1 VIAQPLEAGGTLH
14 SHAAVTAKISDLV
27 LRRPVRPGWLLGLAI
42 SLLLTALLLVSV
54 TWLFVEGVG
63 IWGVRIPV
71 AWGFAIVNFV
81 WWIGIGH
88 AGTLISAI
96 LFLLHQQWRR
106 PINRF
111 AEAMTLFALTCAA
124 LFPLLHLGRPGL
136 FYWLVPYPNTM
147 GLWPQFRSPLV
158 WDCFAI
164 ATYFAVSL
172 LFWYVGMVPDLATM
186 RDRASRRWVQ
196 RVYGVL
202 ALGWRGSA
210 RHWQRYQT
218 TYLLLAGLATP
229 LVISVHS
236 IVGLDFA
243 VALTPGWHSTL
254 FPPYFVAGA
263 IYSGLACVLL
273 LAIPLRRSYRLQELI
288 TGRHLDLMAK
298 VMLAMG
304 LLVAYGYAMDW
315 FMGWYGGEPSDLDLL
330 RDHLHGNQ
338 AWLYWT
344 LIATVVVVPQA
355 LWSLRVRMQPV
366 LLFLVSLSV
375 LAGMWLE
382 RFVIVIC
389 SLQRPQLPS
398 AWLEYAPT
406 VWDWATLL
414 GSIGLFLLLWFLFIR
429 LLPAISMHEM
439 REQVSEAGAEGSQR
453 PPEEMVSRV
462 PVAPWGV
469 LARFGGEA
477 AVLAASR
484 QLREQGWRRFDA
496 YTPLPVTGLDEAVGR
511 GRDSVAKV
519 TLVAALCGAAVG
531 FGMQVFACVQDQ
543 PLDVGGK
550 PHFSWPSFI
559 PITFELAV
567 LFGALGAVI
576 TMLVQNRLPQPYHP
590 LFHAR
595 LFERASSDGFFLGL
609 CADDEHFHR
618 ERTPMELL
626 ELGALE
632 VAEVPP

>member
-1 VIAQPLEAGGTLH
+1 VTAPPLEAERPLQ

-27 LRRPVRPGWLLGLAI
+27 LCRPVRPGWLLGL
-42 SLLLTALLLVSV
+42 LLGVLLTALLVVSV

-63 IWGVRIPV
+63 IWGIRIPV

-96 LFLLHQQWRR
+96 LYLLHQDWRR

-124 LFPLLHLGRPGL
+124 LFPLLHLGRPAL

-158 WDCFAI
+158 WDFFAI
-164 ATYFAVSL
+164 ATYFTVSL
-172 LFWYVGMVPDLATM
+172 LFWYVGLVPDLATL
-186 RDRASRRWVQ
+186 RDRAGRRWVQ

-210 RHWQRYQT
+210 RHWQRYRT
-218 TYLLLAGLATP
+218 AYLLLAGLATP

-263 IYSGLACVLL
+263 IYSGFACVLL
-273 LAIPLRRSYRLQELI
+273 LAIPLRRAYGLQELI
-288 TGRHLDLMAK
+288 TSRHLDLMAK

-304 LLVAYGYAMDW
+304 LIVAYGYAIDW

-330 RDHLHGNQ
+330 AGHLHGNE

-344 LIATVVVVPQA
+344 LIAAVVVLPQA
-355 LWSLRVRMQPV
+355 LWWRRVRTRPV

-389 SLQRPQLPS
+389 SLQRPHLPS

-406 VWDWATLL
+406 TWDWTTLL
-414 GSIGLFLLLWFLFIR
+414 GSMGLFLLLWFLFIR

-439 REQVSEAGAEGSQR
+439 RQQVSEAGAGQPDGRE
-453 PPEEMVSRV
+453 PATVSRV
-462 PVAPWGV
+462 RVAPWGV
-469 LARFGGEA
+469 LARFAGEQ

-484 QLREQGWRRFDA
+484 QLRERGWRRFDA
-496 YTPLPVTGLDEAVGR
+496 YTPLPVEGLAEAVGR

-519 TLVAALCGAAVG
+519 TLLAALCGAAAG
-531 FGMQVFACVQDQ
+531 FGMQVWSCVQDQ

-567 LFGALGAVI
+567 LLGAFGAVI

-590 LFHAR
+590 LFHAPA
-595 LFERASSDGFFLGL
+595 FARASRDGFFLGMR
-609 CADDEHFHR
+609 ADDEHFHR
-618 ERTPMELL
+618 ERTPAELL